1 MVEFMEYNLGKKLQK
16 RKLTMEQLQASVAT
30 APFSQKGG
38 SSGLTCLPLLPSLSS
53 DFNPT
58 PKPIASEMMAT
69 TIKMITAIVMLRL
82 K

>member
-38 SSGLTCLPLLPSLSS
+38 SSGIICLPPSSSS

-58 PKPIASEMMAT
+58 PKPIASAMMAT